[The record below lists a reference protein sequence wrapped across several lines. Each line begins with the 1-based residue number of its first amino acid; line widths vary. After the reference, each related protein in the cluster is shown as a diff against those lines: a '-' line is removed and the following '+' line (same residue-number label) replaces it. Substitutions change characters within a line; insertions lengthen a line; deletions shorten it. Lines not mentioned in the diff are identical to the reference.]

1 MKKIVSF
8 LMMVLISIITLVGC
22 GKFEPKL
29 AEYGVIYRDTTDR
42 NPDGSYP
49 VICIDSVKKEENKIV
64 VKTSSPIEQ
73 MIYAFD
79 NFLGFKVYDDK
90 GNSTDKISVK
100 LKDESEQGV
109 FYLDVEGMEFEKVKY
124 VEIVSYEI
132 SKDNTDGITFE
143 VN

>member
-42 NPDGSYP
+42 TPDGSYP

-64 VKTSSPIEQ
+64 VKTLSPIEQ

-100 LKDESEQGV
+100 LKDESDQGV

-132 SKDNTDGITFE
+132 SKDSTDGITFE
-143 VN
+143 IN